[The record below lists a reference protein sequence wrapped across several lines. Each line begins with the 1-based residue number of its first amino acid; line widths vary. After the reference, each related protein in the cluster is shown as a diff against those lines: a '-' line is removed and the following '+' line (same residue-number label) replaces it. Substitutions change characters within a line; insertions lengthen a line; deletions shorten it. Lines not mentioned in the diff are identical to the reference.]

1 MKPTETW
8 RILRDTALIV
18 AGLALVIAG
27 LLWLAWLVDFGIT
40 RTTFVRAVA
49 CLIFAGF
56 ALFLVLLVVLVASER
71 SNHYAGEPTS
81 RLHLP
86 LIVSTAALA
95 CYFGI
100 ASISAVDVFYEPRQR
115 WPLLSDPTVQLLTSA
130 LILAIVAA
138 KAWMLWEILP
148 RRRDWLEMPPPLKRF
163 LRRGE

>member
-1 MKPTETW
+1 MKPAGTW
-8 RILRDTALIV
+8 RVLRDTALV
-18 AGLALVIAG
+18 VVGLVVLIAG
-27 LLWLAWLVDFGIT
+27 LLWAAWLVDFGIS

-100 ASISAVDVFYEPRQR
+100 ASISAVDVFYKPRER
-115 WPLLSDPTVQLLTSA
+115 WPLLADPTVQLLTST

-148 RRRDWLEMPPPLKRF
+148 RRWNWRKPKRSPP
-163 LRRGE
+163 RRS